1 MVVFKTDKSTEKL
14 KSNFAPK
21 KEIGIFYF
29 LLDIFPLV
37 PLDLDVEKT
46 LASVKNSRILG
57 KKLG

>member
-21 KEIGIFYF
+21 KEIRIFYF

-37 PLDLDVEKT
+37 PFDLDVEKNFG
-46 LASVKNSRILG
+46 LC
-57 KKLG
+57 